1 MGRLFH
7 CLASKTPLMPLIS
20 LQPAKL
26 AFTDNGVPYS
36 LTYDD
41 IYHSRDEG
49 MPQAGQVFLAGNRL
63 PGRWQQREHFVIVE
77 TGFGLGLNFLFTWA
91 AWRADPQRCR
101 KLHFISIEKH
111 PFVAADMVQLLG
123 QWPELHALAGQLLQQ
138 WPCLTP
144 GSHRL
149 QFEQGQVVL
158 TLIFDDVVA
167 ALKNLHASVDAI
179 YLDGFAPRR
188 NPDMWSERVFRGLAR
203 LAHAG
208 TTLATYTVAATVR
221 EGLAHAGFNVQKQPG
236 FGRKQD
242 MLAGEFRVVREIVP
256 ACVPHKAI
264 VLGAGLA
271 GCQISAE
278 LARRG
283 CHVEL
288 IDRLAGPALATSGNW
303 AGCYLPAPSRDDN
316 LASRLTRAG
325 FLALQQRLPLLQQ
338 DYPDL
343 SWSACGVLQ
352 MARDDADARLQQQV
366 ATALQHP
373 LVHLQYLDQ
382 EQASAKCGVSVPAGG
397 WWFGSAGWV
406 RPPSLCRALLAS
418 GGDSIRHH
426 WNVAITRLQYRQGLW
441 QVWDDKAGCIA
452 QAPVL
457 VLANAVEAATLLPD
471 LSLPL
476 SQIRGQIS
484 YLPQGQLPAFEPVL
498 CREGYVL
505 PAVAGQHV
513 LGASY
518 DFDVYESALLAGS
531 QQQNLQRLSEL
542 LPGTAEAFVDLPL
555 NGRVGFR
562 CVSSDRMPL
571 AGRIA
576 DTQTEIDAGT
586 QLAQMPRQA
595 GLYCLSGLGS
605 RGLVWSGVA
614 AELLVDQI
622 CGEPWRLER
631 DLAEALDPARFHLRD
646 LRRSEGRA

>member
-26 AFTDNGVPYS
+26 AFADNGVPYS

-111 PFVAADMVQLLG
+111 PFVAADMAQLLG

-179 YLDGFAPRR
+179 YLDGFAPSR

-203 LAHAG
+203 LAHTG

-325 FLALQQRLPLLQQ
+325 FLALQQRLPQLQQ
-338 DYPDL
+338 DYPAL

-441 QVWDDKAGCIA
+441 QVWDDQAGCIA

-457 VLANAVEAATLLPD
+457 VLANAFEAAALLPD

-576 DTQTEIDAGT
+576 DMQTVVDAGT

-631 DLAEALDPARFHLRD
+631 DLAEALDPTRFHLRS
-646 LRRSEGRA
+646 LRRP